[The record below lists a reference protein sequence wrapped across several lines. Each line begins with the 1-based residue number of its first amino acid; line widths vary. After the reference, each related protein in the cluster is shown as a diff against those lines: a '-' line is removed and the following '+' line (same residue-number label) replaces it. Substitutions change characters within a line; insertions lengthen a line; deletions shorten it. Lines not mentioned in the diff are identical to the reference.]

1 MLLSISTV
9 EGLGGYLSV
18 FSNND
23 NDNHHNDDDNNSD
36 MSMMGIRIDPPMV
49 DPLSNFPFQ
58 PGLHD

>member
-1 MLLSISTV
+1 MVFRFRVCFYLISTV

-36 MSMMGIRIDPPMV
+36 MSR
-49 DPLSNFPFQ
+49 LNT
-58 PGLHD
+58 